1 MSLKKIKEL
10 KREEQ
15 VLKETKTTLKL
26 DINAARRKIYA
37 KYNNTLKKIDNRL
50 VAIEENILDLCDLI
64 K

>member
-15 VLKETKTTLKL
+15 TLK
-26 DINAARRKIYA
+26 DAKSDIKATINAARRKIYA